1 MQLRERTVLIVGPF
15 STMTQ
20 QLMLLLSQEGAD
32 CVLVGP
38 KNLIAEKYVLQLNDS
53 REANEKNGRAL
64 FIHCDL
70 NNADEIK
77 DVVAKTIQSF
87 GSIDIY
93 VDAQLEN
100 QPTPMNIGGG
110 IDQLNELIHR
120 NLASALL
127 FTNGVLPFLKN
138 RKKGRIIY
146 LINDSQSDLAIQDI
160 LASSLR
166 SALKSFTQILAK
178 QISEFNITVN
188 SLNLTL
194 TEEYILG
201 HFPQSQSIIESVLKL
216 KEKDP
221 SLRITEP
228 EKVAQAI
235 IFLGGNSGGGISG
248 QSIDIR

>member
-1 MQLRERTVLIVGPF
+1 MLLRERTVLIVGPF

-20 QLMLLLSQEGAD
+20 QLMLLLTQEGAD

-38 KNLIAEKYVLQLNDS
+38 KNPIAEKYVIQLNDS

-64 FIHCDL
+64 FIHCEL
-70 NNADEIK
+70 TNSNEIK
-77 DVVAKTIQSF
+77 DVVTKTIQSF

-100 QPTPMNIGGG
+100 QPTPMNIGGD
-110 IDQLNELIHR
+110 IDQLNDLIHK
-120 NLASALL
+120 NLASAML

-138 RKKGRIIY
+138 RKKGRIIF
-146 LINDSQSDLAIQDI
+146 LMNQAHSECAIQDI
-160 LASSLR
+160 IASSLR
-166 SALKSFTQILAK
+166 SGLKSFTQILA
-178 QISEFNITVN
+178 QQVSEFNITVN
-188 SLNLTL
+188 TLTLTL

-201 HFPQSQSIIESVLKL
+201 HFPQSQSIKQAVQLL

-221 SLRITEP
+221 TIRITEP
-228 EKVAQAI
+228 EQVAQAI
-235 IFLGGNSGGGISG
+235 LFLGGNGGGGVSG